1 MDIKKGNT
9 DCVYFLASPLTCK
22 KGMECEFRH
31 SEVARLNPRDCYYWL
46 AGNCLNPTCSFRH
59 PPLERPE
66 TTSEPA
72 TVPQQ
77 SSVPATVPQQSSLP
91 ATVPQQSSFP
101 ATVPRHSSVLVNK
114 VSVPCYFYF
123 NGFCNKGD
131 KCTFMHGPN
140 DVSATPKVPKKTPVP
155 VVNIHPPETKMY
167 TESIK
172 VQPAIEAPSNPVKCI
187 TSKSA
192 VKVQF
197 RPQEVASQPVKR
209 KVLERSPSLQ
219 ASLPGNEEEP
229 VKSDTPRSAED
240 GGEQSPSPEQK
251 RSGEQVEEEH
261 IEREEWW
268 ESSPGL
274 DVLVDNGLEEFEDDH
289 EYEPVHDREG
299 VRLHDYMLQRE
310 YKDSVGY
317 DPMEYTG
324 AEVMYV
330 SGIHDVYVDLD
341 EEKMFDYACGASKQ
355 LMDRDLD
362 HVPYEMRKILPRKVE
377 VKGRNDMDLRDELRR
392 RKRLEGYQP
401 YRNPRRYGPT
411 SLEIK
416 GKEHPRLHGMS
427 QHPRPRQLASEVSR
441 RTIGYGSQ
449 DRDISGVDRR
459 SLLSL
464 SETRRNN
471 SRQYENENRRR
482 PHFLP
487 SEVSPKVPINRKK
500 RGRPDTSTP
509 DLFTGPKSLAQIKE
523 EKMKPTEAGGGKRFE
538 NKRHRVTKTRSS
550 VGDFEGP
557 KPLNE
562 ILKEKK
568 MSGSVN
574 DSSNSPRSK
583 QENNHH
589 VGDER
594 RDDEFVEKNWIESVI
609 DEDEEDGYED
619 YYDGD
624 DGGFEEKL
632 ANIYS

>member
-22 KGMECEFRH
+22 KGMKCEFRH

-59 PPLERPE
+59 PPSERPE

-77 SSVPATVPQQSSLP
+77 SSLP
-91 ATVPQQSSFP
+91 ATVPQ
-101 ATVPRHSSVLVNK
+101 HSSILVNK

-140 DVSATPKVPKKTPVP
+140 DVSATLKVPKKTPVA
-155 VVNIHPPETKMY
+155 NIHPPETKTY
-167 TESIK
+167 TESVK
-172 VQPAIEAPSNPVKCI
+172 VQPAIEAPSNPVRFV
-187 TSKSA
+187 TSQSA
-192 VKVQF
+192 VKEQF
-197 RPQEVASQPVKR
+197 RPQEVTPQPVKS

-229 VKSDTPRSAED
+229 VKSDTPLSAED
-240 GGEQSPSPEQK
+240 VSEESPSPEQK
-251 RSGEQVEEEH
+251 CSGEQVEEEH

-274 DVLVDNGLEEFEDDH
+274 DVLVDNGSEGYEDDH
-289 EYEPVHDREG
+289 EYVPVHDGEVG
-299 VRLHDYMLQRE
+299 RLHNHMLQRE
-310 YKDSVGY
+310 YEDSVGD

-330 SGIHDVYVDLD
+330 SGIHDVYGDLD
-341 EEKMFDYACGASKQ
+341 EDKMFDYACGASKH

-362 HVPYEMRKILPRKVE
+362 HVPYGMRKLLPRKVE
-377 VKGRNDMDLRDELRR
+377 VKGRNDMDLRDELRK

-416 GKEHPRLHGMS
+416 GKEHPRLHRMNYHP
-427 QHPRPRQLASEVSR
+427 HPRRLASEVSH

-449 DRDISGVDRR
+449 NDRDISGDDKR

-464 SETRRNN
+464 SETRRSN
-471 SRQYENENRRR
+471 SRQHENEKRRK

-487 SEVSPKVPINRKK
+487 SEVSPKVHINRKK
-500 RGRPDTSTP
+500 RGRPDATTP

-523 EKMKPTEAGGGKRFE
+523 EKLKPMESGRGERFGS
-538 NKRHRVTKTRSS
+538 KRHQVFKTRTL
-550 VGDFEGP
+550 VGDFQGP

-562 ILKEKK
+562 IRKEKK
-568 MSGSVN
+568 MSGLMN

-583 QENNHH
+583 QENNHG
-589 VGDER
+589 VGDEIR
-594 RDDEFVEKNWIESVI
+594 NDEFVEKNWIESVI

>member
-1 MDIKKGNT
+1 MDLKKGNT

-66 TTSEPA
+66 TTPE
-72 TVPQQ
+72 
-77 SSVPATVPQQSSLP
+77 PATVPQQSSLP
-91 ATVPQQSSFP
+91 TTVPQQSSLAATVPQQSSLI
-101 ATVPRHSSVLVNK
+101 ATVPQHSSVLVNK
-114 VSVPCYFYF
+114 ISVPCYFYF

-140 DVSATPKVPKKTPVP
+140 DVSATPKIPKKTPA
-155 VVNIHPPETKMY
+155 VNIHPPETKTY
-167 TESIK
+167 TESVK
-172 VQPAIEAPSNPVKCI
+172 VQPATEAPSNPVRFI

-197 RPQEVASQPVKR
+197 RPQEVAPQPVKS

-219 ASLPGNEEEP
+219 ASLPSNEEEP
-229 VKSDTPRSAED
+229 VKSDTPLSAED
-240 GGEQSPSPEQK
+240 VSEENPSPEQK
-251 RSGEQVEEEH
+251 SSGEQVEEEH

-274 DVLVDNGLEEFEDDH
+274 DVLVDNESEGYEDDH
-289 EYEPVHDREG
+289 EYVPVHDGEVG
-299 VRLHDYMLQRE
+299 RLHNHMLQSE
-310 YKDSVGY
+310 YEDSVGY

-330 SGIHDVYVDLD
+330 SGVHDVYCDLD
-341 EEKMFDYACGASKQ
+341 EEKMFDYACGASKH
-355 LMDRDLD
+355 LMHRHLD
-362 HVPYEMRKILPRKVE
+362 HVPCGMRKILPRKVE
-377 VKGRNDMDLRDELRR
+377 VKGRNDMDLRDELRK

-401 YRNPRRYGPT
+401 YRSPRRYGPT

-416 GKEHPRLHGMS
+416 GEEHPRLHRMS
-427 QHPRPRQLASEVSR
+427 HHPHPRRLASKVSH

-449 DRDISGVDRR
+449 NDRDISGVDKK

-464 SETRRNN
+464 SETRRSNF
-471 SRQYENENRRR
+471 RQHENENRRR

-487 SEVSPKVPINRKK
+487 SEASPKVPINRRK
-500 RGRPDTSTP
+500 RGRPDATTP
-509 DLFTGPKSLAQIKE
+509 GLFTGPKSLAQIKE
-523 EKMKPTEAGGGKRFE
+523 EKMKPMEAGRRERFWS
-538 NKRHRVTKTRSS
+538 KRHQ
-550 VGDFEGP
+550 GDFQGP

-568 MSGSVN
+568 RSGVN
-574 DSSNSPRSK
+574 DSSNSPRLK
-583 QENNHH
+583 QENDRIGN
-589 VGDER
+589 ER
-594 RDDEFVEKNWIESVI
+594 RNDEFVEKNWIESVI

-624 DGGFEEKL
+624 DGGIEEKL

>member
-77 SSVPATVPQQSSLP
+77 SSLPATVPQQSSLP
-91 ATVPQQSSFP
+91 ATVPQ
-101 ATVPRHSSVLVNK
+101 HSSVLVNK

-140 DVSATPKVPKKTPVP
+140 DVSATRKVPKKTP

-172 VQPAIEAPSNPVKCI
+172 VQPAIEAPSNPVRCI

-197 RPQEVASQPVKR
+197 RPQEVAPQPVKS
-209 KVLERSPSLQ
+209 KVLERSLSLQ

-229 VKSDTPRSAED
+229 IKSDTPCSAED
-240 GGEQSPSPEQK
+240 VSEQSPSPEQK

-274 DVLVDNGLEEFEDDH
+274 DVLVDNGLGEYEDDH
-289 EYEPVHDREG
+289 EYVPVHDREG
-299 VRLHDYMLQRE
+299 VRLHDHILQRE

-324 AEVMYV
+324 GEVMYV
-330 SGIHDVYVDLD
+330 SGIPDVYVDLD
-341 EEKMFDYACGASKQ
+341 EEKMFDYSCGASKH

-362 HVPYEMRKILPRKVE
+362 RVPYGMRKILPRIVE

-416 GKEHPRLHGMS
+416 SKEHPRLHSMS
-427 QHPRPRQLASEVSR
+427 H
-441 RTIGYGSQ
+441 RTVGYGSQ
-449 DRDISGVDRR
+449 DCDISGVDRR

-464 SETRRNN
+464 FRN
-471 SRQYENENRRR
+471 
-482 PHFLP
+482 
-487 SEVSPKVPINRKK
+487 
-500 RGRPDTSTP
+500 
-509 DLFTGPKSLAQIKE
+509 
-523 EKMKPTEAGGGKRFE
+523 
-538 NKRHRVTKTRSS
+538 SS
-550 VGDFEGP
+550 
-557 KPLNE
+557 K
-562 ILKEKK
+562 
-568 MSGSVN
+568 
-574 DSSNSPRSK
+574 
-583 QENNHH
+583 
-589 VGDER
+589 
-594 RDDEFVEKNWIESVI
+594 
-609 DEDEEDGYED
+609 
-619 YYDGD
+619 
-624 DGGFEEKL
+624 
-632 ANIYS
+632 

>member
-22 KGMECEFRH
+22 K
-31 SEVARLNPRDCYYWL
+31 
-46 AGNCLNPTCSFRH
+46 
-59 PPLERPE
+59 PLERPE
-66 TTSEPA
+66 TTPEPA

-91 ATVPQQSSFP
+91 ATVPQQSSFLLLCHDIHP
-101 ATVPRHSSVLVNK
+101 CLLTKSV
-114 VSVPCYFYF
+114 CRGYFYF

-131 KCTFMHGPN
+131 KCTFMH
-140 DVSATPKVPKKTPVP
+140 VPKKTP
-155 VVNIHPPETKMY
+155 VVNIHPPETKTY
-167 TESIK
+167 NESIK

-209 KVLERSPSLQ
+209 KVLERNPSLQ

-240 GGEQSPSPEQK
+240 SEQSPSPEK
-251 RSGEQVEEEH
+251 KTLREQVEEEH

-274 DVLVDNGLEEFEDDH
+274 DVLVDNGLEGYEDDH

-317 DPMEYTG
+317 DPVEYTG
-324 AEVMYV
+324 AEVMYA
-330 SGIHDVYVDLD
+330 SGIHDVSVDLD
-341 EEKMFDYACGASKQ
+341 EEKIFDYACGASKQ

-416 GKEHPRLHGMS
+416 GKEHSRLLGMS
-427 QHPRPRQLASEVSR
+427 QHPHPRQLASEVSH

-449 DRDISGVDRR
+449 DRDISGSRQKKLTEPLGN
-459 SLLSL
+459 SP
-464 SETRRNN
+464 NN

-487 SEVSPKVPINRKK
+487 SEVSPQENETYRGWRRKEVWEQK
-500 RGRPDTSTP
+500 
-509 DLFTGPKSLAQIKE
+509 A
-523 EKMKPTEAGGGKRFE
+523 
-538 NKRHRVTKTRSS
+538 RVTKTRSS

-568 MSGSVN
+568 DVGF
-574 DSSNSPRSK
+574 
-583 QENNHH
+583 ENNHH

-594 RDDEFVEKNWIESVI
+594 RDDEFVEKIDQSVI